1 MEKPALTATLPAK
14 CTDAE
19 RDANGCLGDENGTD
33 SNIFIGQG
41 FQLGNM
47 CIALLD

>member
-1 MEKPALTATLPAK
+1 MEKPALTATLPVK
-14 CTDAE
+14 CTDAD
-19 RDANGCLGDENGTD
+19 RDANGCLGDGNATG

-41 FQLGNM
+41 FQLGNR